1 MAKKNNG
8 SIQTSIPTGNVY
20 VTPLEEVMPQ
30 SMLPYAEFVIL
41 DRALPRVEDGLKPVQ
56 RRILY
61 TMAEMGL
68 TPDKPHKKSA
78 RIVGDCMGKYHP
90 HGDSSVY
97 DAMVRMA
104 QDFNMRMTLVNGHG
118 NFGSVDGD
126 PAAAMRYTEAR
137 LEPLAMELLRDMDK
151 ETVPFSFNF
160 DDSLLEPDLLPGRYP
175 NLLVN
180 GANGIAVGLATN
192 IPTHNLG
199 EVIDGCCAYI
209 DNPKIS
215 LKDMMR
221 IIPGPDFSTGGFVIA
236 KELKQ
241 AYETGKGKITLRAR
255 YTVEQ
260 GDYGKKN
267 IVITELPYQTNKAEL
282 LRKIMLLK
290 EDKKEQLSGIAEIV
304 DESDRTGMRAV
315 IALKKEAD
323 VDKILQFLFK
333 YTDLECTFGINMVAI
348 AGGKPRQLGLIDI
361 IRYYTHYQRQVVL
374 RRTRFELKEAL
385 ARCHILEGL
394 IIGVHNVDEVVHIIK
409 TADSTADARR
419 KLMERFAL
427 SERQAQAILDLRLA
441 RIAKLEVKKLEDELR
456 DLKIKIE
463 RLKAIIADKDKQWQ
477 IVKSEMCEIK
487 RRYKCERRT
496 RIVDT
501 EDKIA
506 VKRPDARQSAV
517 SEWSV
522 CINANNNIKFVEKG
536 EFAFAVKRRL
546 TASASL
552 SQIHKQVISCGAED
566 TVFAFTNAGNCVK
579 INAKYAEVSEFR
591 SSGSKLEK
599 LVEGAPKNEYAVKLF
614 ACKGDG
620 VPEGELIFFTRQ
632 GAVKKS
638 SWSEYAQSKNVF
650 QAVKLKE
657 GDELLSVES
666 YDADE
671 YSTMLFVT
679 RKGLCL
685 NASKDDVPL
694 QGRIAGGVKGIALGG
709 GDEVIYATQHTGEGE
724 IIIITT
730 LGGYK
735 RVVSSTID
743 PIGRACKGVMIA
755 DIKGKGEILF
765 ADYVTVPY
773 ELALVNDDKSVVQVN
788 TEELPIEN
796 RVFRGRPLKKDGV
809 GLVTAAYALKH
820 RSDYPDGRMQI
831 KF

>member
-1 MAKKNNG
+1 MAKKSNG
-8 SIQTSIPTGNVY
+8 NIQTSIPTGNIY
-20 VTPLEEVMPQ
+20 VTPLEEVMPD

-137 LEPLAMELLRDMDK
+137 LEPLAMELLRDLDK

-215 LKDMMR
+215 LNDMMK

-236 KELKQ
+236 KELRQ
-241 AYETGKGKITLRAR
+241 AYETGRGKITLRAR
-255 YTVEQ
+255 YTVEA
-260 GDYGKKN
+260 GDYGKKH
-267 IVITELPYQTNKAEL
+267 IIITELPYQTNKAEL
-282 LRKIMLLK
+282 LRKIMLLR
-290 EDKKEQLSGIAEIV
+290 EDKKEQLAGIAEIV

-315 IALKKEAD
+315 ISCKKDAD
-323 VDKILQFLFK
+323 VDRILSLLLK

-348 AGGKPRQLGLIDI
+348 AGGKPRQLGLLDI
-361 IRYYTHYQRQVVL
+361 IRYYVQYQRQVIL
-374 RRTRFELKEAL
+374 RRTRHELKEAQ

-394 IIGVHNVDEVVHIIK
+394 IIGVHNVDEGVKIIK
-409 TADSTADARR
+409 TADSTPDARR

-427 SERQAQAILDLRLA
+427 TERQAQAILDLRLA

-456 DLKIKIE
+456 DLKILIE
-463 RLKAIIADKDKQWQ
+463 KLKAIIDDKNKQWEL
-477 IVKSEMCEIK
+477 VKGEMREIK
-487 RRYKCERRT
+487 RKFKCERKT
-496 RIVDT
+496 RIVDS

-506 VKRPDARQSAV
+506 VKRADAVGTVEDWSA
-517 SEWSV
+517 
-522 CINANNNIKFVEKG
+522 CINALGNVKFVERG
-536 EFAFAVKRRL
+536 EFAFTVKKK
-546 TASASL
+546 L
-552 SQIHKQVISCGAED
+552 SKYTPPAQLHTQVVNCGGMD
-566 TVFAFTNAGNCVK
+566 DVYVFTNLGNVLKVK
-579 INAKYAEVSEFR
+579 AKYSELSDFK
-591 SSGSKLEK
+591 SSGVKLEK
-599 LVEGAPKNEYAVKLF
+599 LVEGVAKGEYPVKLIPC
-614 ACKGDG
+614 ADG
-620 VPEGELIFFTRQ
+620 APPEGDLIFFTKQ
-632 GAVKKS
+632 GAVKKTA
-638 SWSEYAQSKNVF
+638 WSEYAQGK
-650 QAVKLKE
+650 AVLPAIKLKD
-657 GDELLSVES
+657 GDELLNVER
-666 YDADE
+666 YDDDDF
-671 YSTMLFVT
+671 STMLYVT

-685 NASKDDVPL
+685 NASKDEVPV
-694 QGRIAGGVKGIALGG
+694 QGRVAGGVKGVALGAD
-709 GDEVIYATQHTGEGE
+709 DEVIFATQHTGEGE
-724 IIIITT
+724 IIIVTT
-730 LGGYK
+730 LGGFK
-735 RVVSSTID
+735 RVVASTID

-765 ADYVTVPY
+765 ADYVTIPY
-773 ELALVNDDKSVVQVN
+773 TLAVVSDDKTVAEVN
-788 TEELPIEN
+788 TEEIPIET
-796 RVFRGRPLKKDGV
+796 RVFRGRPLKKEGI
-809 GLVTAAYALKH
+809 GNVTAVYALKH
-820 RSDYPDGRMQI
+820 RSDFPDGRMQI

>member
-1 MAKKNNG
+1 MARKSDNG
-8 SIQTSIPTGNVY
+8 NIQTTMSTGKMF

-61 TMAEMGL
+61 TMLEMGL

-137 LEPLAMELLRDMDK
+137 LEPLALELLRDLDK

-160 DDSLLEPDLLPGRYP
+160 DDSLLEPDILPGRFP

-215 LKDMMR
+215 LSNMMN
-221 IIPGPDFSTGGFVIA
+221 IIPGPDFSTGGFIIA

-260 GDYGKKN
+260 GDYGKKH

-290 EDKKEQLSGIAEIV
+290 EEKKEQLAGIAEIV
-304 DESDRTGMRAV
+304 DESDRQGMRAV
-315 IALKKEAD
+315 ITCRKDAD
-323 VDKILQFLFK
+323 VDAILKILFK

-348 AGGKPRQLGLIDI
+348 AGGKPRQMGLLEI
-361 IRYYTHYQRQVVL
+361 IRHYVQYQRQVVL

-394 IIGVHNVDEVVHIIK
+394 IIGVHNIDEVVRIIK
-409 TADSTADARR
+409 TAESTPDARR
-419 KLMERFAL
+419 KLMERFSL

-441 RIAKLEVKKLEDELR
+441 RLAKLEIKKLENEIEELR
-456 DLKIKIE
+456 KLIA
-463 RLKAIIADKDKQWQ
+463 RLQEIIGDIHKQWDL
-477 IVKSEMCEIK
+477 VKFEMREIK
-487 RRYKCERRT
+487 RKYKSDRKT
-496 RIVDT
+496 RIVAD
-501 EDKIA
+501 ENKIA
-506 VKRPDARQSAV
+506 VKRADTRGTA
-517 SEWSV
+517 SELAICV
-522 CINANNNIKFVEKG
+522 NANNQIKFIEKGEFTFAAKRKVPVSANNNFLHKHVTYCTADDTVYAFTNLGNVVRMSVKYVDISEFKSSGQAFEKVVEGVEKG
-536 EFAFAVKRRL
+536 EYPVRFFA
-546 TASASL
+546 
-552 SQIHKQVISCGAED
+552 
-566 TVFAFTNAGNCVK
+566 
-579 INAKYAEVSEFR
+579 
-591 SSGSKLEK
+591 
-599 LVEGAPKNEYAVKLF
+599 
-614 ACKGDG
+614 
-620 VPEGELIFFTRQ
+620 VPEGRTPEGDLLFFTKQ
-632 GAVKKS
+632 GAVKRTA
-638 SWSEYAQSKNVF
+638 WSEYLQGKVVMPAI
-650 QAVKLKE
+650 KLKD
-657 GDELLSVES
+657 GDEVLAVERF
-666 YDADE
+666 DTDE

-679 RKGLCL
+679 KNGLCL
-685 NASKDDVPL
+685 NANKDEVPA
-694 QGRIAGGVKGIALGG
+694 QGRVAGGVKGIALGN
-709 GDEVIYATQHTGEGE
+709 GDEVIFATQHNGEGE
-724 IIIITT
+724 IIVVTS
-730 LGGYK
+730 LNGVK
-735 RVVSSTID
+735 RVVASTIE

-755 DIKGKGEILF
+755 DIKGKGNILF
-765 ADYVTVPY
+765 ADYVTIPY
-773 ELALVNDDKSVVQVN
+773 SVAFVNDNKAVIEVN
-788 TEELPIEN
+788 TEDIPIET
-796 RVFRGRPLKKDGV
+796 RVFKGKPLKIAGMANILAV
-809 GLVTAAYALKH
+809 YALKH
-820 RSDYPDGRMQI
+820 RSDFPDGRQQI
-831 KF
+831 QF